1 MWSNGTLWAD
11 ATEPGFAYWE
21 KETGDICTIA
31 DTSLGWDMQ
40 VVLGLGCWLWDDWYI
55 RSCSCQCMVW
65 SCWHSSRHLP
75 VVAIHQSAQSR
86 KTGLTCTRSK
96 TWKGC
101 IFYGASALMG
111 LSHQTAEP
119 CCYWPVEWGLRLH
132 GYTSQ
137 RTSPHLTESYK
148 ERKQNESLQNEVQK
162 VFLLTVWN
170 MVDDPNN

>member
-1 MWSNGTLWAD
+1 MPLSPALHIERKRRAISAGLQTQVWA
-11 ATEPGFAYWE
+11 E
-21 KETGDICTIA
+21 ICRLC
-31 DTSLGWDMQ
+31 SGWD
-40 VVLGLGCWLWDDWYI
+40 VDSERTDTFAAVGI
-55 RSCSCQCMVW
+55 CQCMVW
-65 SCWHSSRHLP
+65 SGRAAGIVHDTSLL
-75 VVAIHQSAQSR
+75 AIHQSAQSR
-86 KTGLTCTRSK
+86 KTGLTRTRSK

-101 IFYGASALMG
+101 IFDGASALMG

-148 ERKQNESLQNEVQK
+148 ERKQNASLQNEVQQ

-170 MVDDPNN
+170 MVHDPNN